1 MSTTLITQLLES
13 KLAGVAASLG
23 LEIAMENITFKPK
36 DSKAIYLRSHIL
48 PAKTLGIDI
57 AGALQVF
64 RGVFQVD
71 VVAPAGSGKTKAG
84 EVADSIL
91 NAFPAGLE
99 LTSGEFTAY
108 IEAVPYRMRPL
119 PSDTRYL
126 IPVNIDYRADTV
138 QDE

>member
-1 MSTTLITQLLES
+1 MSTTLITHLLET
-13 KLAGVAASLG
+13 KLAAIASSLG
-23 LEIAMENITFKPK
+23 LEIAMENIPFKPK
-36 DSKAIYLRSHIL
+36 DSRAVYLRPHIL

-91 NAFPAGLE
+91 KAFPAGLE

-108 IEAVPYRMRPL
+108 IESVPYRMRPL

-138 QDE
+138 TG

>member
-1 MSTTLITQLLES
+1 MSTTLITQLLET
-13 KLAGVAASLG
+13 KLAAIASSLG
-23 LEIAMENITFKPK
+23 LEIAMENIPFKPK
-36 DSKAIYLRSHIL
+36 DSRAIYLRSHVM

-57 AGALQVF
+57 TGELQVF

-91 NAFPAGLE
+91 KAFPSGLE

-108 IEAVPYRMRPL
+108 IESVPYRMRPL
-119 PSDTRYL
+119 AGDTRYL
-126 IPVNIDYRADTV
+126 IPVNIDYRADIV
-138 QDE
+138 KKA

>member
-1 MSTTLITQLLES
+1 MSTTLITHLLET
-13 KLAGVAASLG
+13 KLAAIASSLG
-23 LEIAMENITFKPK
+23 LEIAMENIPFKPK
-36 DSKAIYLRSHIL
+36 DSRAVYLRSHIL

-91 NAFPAGLE
+91 KAFPAGLE

-108 IEAVPYRMRPL
+108 IESVPYRMRPL

-126 IPVNIDYRADTV
+126 IAVNIDYRADTV
-138 QDE
+138 TG